1 MLKLEKKKKKKK
13 KKKTQ
18 FFLDLQ
24 VMRETTDPPAGGFEF
39 FGVYYWN
46 CLTAGSQKVQHMA
59 S

>member
-1 MLKLEKKKKKKK
+1 MLKLEKKKKKKP
-13 KKKTQ
+13 Q

-24 VMRETTDPPAGGFEF
+24 VMRETTDPPAGGFKF